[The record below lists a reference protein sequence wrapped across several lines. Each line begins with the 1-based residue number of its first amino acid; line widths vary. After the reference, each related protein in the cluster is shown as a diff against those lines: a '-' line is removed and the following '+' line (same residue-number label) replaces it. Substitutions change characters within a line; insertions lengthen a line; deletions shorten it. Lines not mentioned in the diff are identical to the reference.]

1 MNDGETTT
9 FSTSALTMP
18 DGTVYISNGLK
29 ESGEETAAHEIVH
42 IKMILGDA
50 AYVEF
55 ESVVAE
61 NINWDSES
69 YKKIAPTIA
78 AEIIDKQASEDE
90 IKEHGGRKAYIEEK
104 INDLDFGKLFLQE
117 ITAAVNQ
124 FCSTDMDTANRLFEG
139 LFTDWN
145 AVVEASRQFNKDIGA
160 DFSES
165 ASFMPENESVLPEVS
180 AVAPEADPIKDDAFA
195 ARGLERLTEEQR
207 FLKSIGET
215 LGRKVEFRNL
225 DKWVKD
231 PETGKRRRVSPGG
244 MINKTTGVLYLN
256 SSKYA
261 NQNALREVLKHEIT
275 HFAEVDTEAYALLQ
289 KGIMDSQVFK
299 DWVKRKNYKGT
310 VNEDGYAVSATSNM
324 NAAYIK
330 RYAES
335 GLEGT
340 EVFKGTGAEDAAN
353 REMVADFVAENLFTD
368 DMSRLRDA
376 LSDVQPEV
384 VNKFKQWILD
394 LLKKLKNAFR
404 SQAKVYAS
412 IEGIESEFVRVCK
425 SAQRIWEQNHKP
437 TAEQQKTSTESGS
450 YSIKNTSKISL
461 AEQLRL
467 LNKNQLK
474 TSDSLYFGNTP
485 NSIVNVLG
493 DKPLAMTITNYN
505 KSRKEKHNVPRRCIK
520 NLVNSLSNAYFSFGI
535 DGKTGFIVPDI
546 DADGK
551 PLLVAIDK
559 NSDMDRKPVNE
570 ITSIYGLD
578 NPKEWLSNQIAEG
591 KEFVVYNEKEANA
604 FLQTY
609 GYKAS
614 VEEGI
619 QPLYENVSQNT
630 ENVKQNL
637 SPDSEGATG
646 RGEEQYSLSD
656 TVSDDGK
663 RLTFKSSELKYSY
676 ENGELVIENITTP
689 LQERGQGSA
698 TKLMNAVIQKAYDES
713 IEKVTGYIYP
723 QDNDTSLERLRD
735 FYEKF
740 GAEIDSYDF
749 FEITPYE
756 TGEEYGAA
764 GESVQ
769 YSLPSGV
776 DRYWYPAMSRKDIEY
791 VKRRAKYELN
801 TTENY
806 IDNMNKWLYNEKNGK
821 VYFALYSTEN
831 ADAPTVLYACKGN
844 RADFEHEFLTQY
856 FDEKVIDDE
865 GIHERTKIIDQ
876 ILKDYGNVDG
886 NRTTNRRDVM
896 GRGSDGGNVAV
907 HRKNSRNRPS
917 EALLNCLRNIKEI
930 SDRNRAGLNDKSA
943 FSMPESKQYS
953 LPQEVEEEYMSAV
966 ESGDTEAQ
974 SRLVEFAAKNAG
986 YVSKALHGTPNFG
999 FTILDVSKSD
1009 DKMSFFATDSFETAS
1024 TYSPSEGARRIGN
1037 AARRTSSKEYQKQI
1051 DTIKS
1056 DVHAYAEHLKSQYDI
1071 DISEFKSRFMTALNE
1086 QFKLATKTGIDA
1098 FWETSYLLGESAEA
1112 VKTELYNRYQ
1122 NDPDN
1127 KKMSF
1132 KRFENSEYWQSVVD
1146 DNNTYFERI
1155 TDNLQNLFMS
1165 DDVGGVYELYA
1176 NTDGHLV
1183 IDCNGRNWNNI
1194 KSDALPWRGVTN
1206 RWTTRSVV
1214 QYAKD
1219 NGYTGVTFKNLRDS
1233 GNDSNIK
1240 PATVY
1245 AFFNPQQQ
1253 LKSADLVTY
1262 DDEGNVIPLSER
1274 FNPQNEDLRYSLPI
1288 EEQYDNAVKS
1298 DNKAEMQRLVDIAAK
1313 MAMPDSAVRI
1323 RI

>member
-215 LGRKVEFRNL
+215 LGRKVEFRDL

-299 DWVKRKNYKGT
+299 DWVKRKGYKGT

-324 NAAYIK
+324 NKAYIK
-330 RYAES
+330 KYAES

-340 EVFKGTGAEDAAN
+340 EVFKGTGAENAAN

-376 LSDVQPEV
+376 LSDVQPET

-404 SQAKVYAS
+404 SQAKVYES
-412 IEGIESEFVRVCK
+412 IEGIESEFVKVCK
-425 SAQRIWEQNHKP
+425 SAQRIWEQNHKQA
-437 TAEQQKTSTESGS
+437 AEQQKTSTESGGQ
-450 YSIKNTSKISL
+450 YSIRKDIVDLNGKEYETVVELDKPISKRTLSEPKRFFNYIKSNLLGLQIPVEDALGNLEIVEFAAENETTTKNGKSH
-461 AEQLRL
+461 
-467 LNKNQLK
+467 
-474 TSDSLYFGNTP
+474 P
-485 NSIVNVLG
+485 VLG
-493 DKPLAMTITNYN
+493 ELKYIRGDIRKLVVANFKEVAEESSYDQKLSTNNNDHGWLDKNGWE
-505 KSRKEKHNVPRRCIK
+505 SRKTYVLQDGVIYE
-520 NLVNSLSNAYFSFGI
+520 AY
-535 DGKTGFIVPDI
+535 
-546 DADGK
+546 
-551 PLLVAIDK
+551 L
-559 NSDMDRKPVNE
+559 R
-570 ITSIYGLD
+570 
-578 NPKEWLSNQIAEG
+578 IA
-591 KEFVVYNEKEANA
+591 
-604 FLQTY
+604 
-609 GYKAS
+609 KAS
-614 VEEGI
+614 DGRNILYSVNLDINNGI
-619 QPLYENVSQNT
+619 AVDMGATNKRAAVIAAMPSSFRVSQNT
-630 ENVKQNL
+630 KNVKQNL
-637 SPDSEGATG
+637 SADTKGVAENDEDQHSLPTQTDSDGRQLSEGQQEYFKDSKARDDNGNLKVMYQGAQSEFYKFDRKKSSPYNLYG
-646 RGEEQYSLSD
+646 RGFYFTNSKSHANQYG
-656 TVSDDGK
+656 TA
-663 RLTFKSSELKYSY
+663 R
-676 ENGELVIENITTP
+676 
-689 LQERGQGSA
+689 
-698 TKLMNAVIQKAYDES
+698 
-713 IEKVTGYIYP
+713 
-723 QDNDTSLERLRD
+723 
-735 FYEKF
+735 
-740 GAEIDSYDF
+740 
-749 FEITPYE
+749 
-756 TGEEYGAA
+756 EY
-764 GESVQ
+764 
-769 YSLPSGV
+769 YL
-776 DRYWYPAMSRKDIEY
+776 
-791 VKRRAKYELN
+791 
-801 TTENY
+801 
-806 IDNMNKWLYNEKNGK
+806 
-821 VYFALYSTEN
+821 
-831 ADAPTVLYACKGN
+831 
-844 RADFEHEFLTQY
+844 
-856 FDEKVIDDE
+856 
-865 GIHERTKIIDQ
+865 
-876 ILKDYGNVDG
+876 
-886 NRTTNRRDVM
+886 
-896 GRGSDGGNVAV
+896 
-907 HRKNSRNRPS
+907 
-917 EALLNCLRNIKEI
+917 NIKNPVPTSKEDSIITREQMRKYLEAVAENEDDYDIWNYGTTDIDVILDKVFDGRSDFAMLQDVNATAIGDLVAAIELFNEI
-930 SDRNRAGLNDKSA
+930 NSTDFDGIILATETVIFNSEQAKLTSNTEPTTDPDIR
-943 FSMPESKQYS
+943 YS

-974 SRLVEFAAKNAG
+974 SRLVYEAARNAG

-1037 AARRTSSKEYQKQI
+1037 AARRTSSQEYQKQI
-1051 DTIKS
+1051 DAIKS
-1056 DVHAYAEHLKSQYDI
+1056 DVHAYAEHLKSQYGI
-1071 DISEFKSRFMTALNE
+1071 DISEFESRLMTALNE
-1086 QFKLATKTGIDA
+1086 QFKSATKTGIDA

-1112 VKTELYNRYQ
+1112 AKTELYNRYQ

-1253 LKSADLVTY
+1253 LKSADPVTY

-1313 MAMPDSAVRI
+1313 MAMPDSVVRI